1 MSGSIWLSDKL
12 TVGTNSLRAPAKQQI
27 KERLIFFGGG
37 GIVVEEE
44 EDEVGFFFL
53 PWRMGSG
60 KSKASLLEVDA
71 IF

>member
-1 MSGSIWLSDKL
+1 LASIVVFSTWIFL
-12 TVGTNSLRAPAKQQI
+12 
-27 KERLIFFGGG
+27 ERLIFFGGG

>member
-1 MSGSIWLSDKL
+1 MAFSTWIFL
-12 TVGTNSLRAPAKQQI
+12 
-27 KERLIFFGGG
+27 ERLIFFGGG